1 MKILSFDIGIIN
13 MAFCLMESTEDKK
26 VKILDWHVMNISGIP
41 DCSMCKKKAKSYV
54 FLTNHKNPNETSY
67 FCASHT
73 KNYVEKHY
81 AKKEINNIQD
91 SDKMDLDKLGE
102 NLYLQLEK
110 IPELYNDIDCILF
123 ENQPVLKNPKMK
135 SIQMILYSFFLYKKT
150 IGLCKINT
158 LKFYTAKRKLEI
170 KGIQLNPLE
179 FDKKDYADRKKLSKL
194 ITKEIL
200 KRINDL
206 ENINKLEE
214 ETKQDD
220 LCDCFIQGVEHLQT
234 SGYFTLN

>member
-13 MAFCLMESTEDKK
+13 MAYCLMESTDDKK
-26 VKILDWHVMNISGIP
+26 VKILDWSVMNISGIP

-67 FCASHT
+67 FCATHT

-81 AKKEINNIQD
+81 SKKEINSIQD
-91 SDKMDLDKLGE
+91 SDKMDLDKLGD
-102 NLYLQLEK
+102 NMYLQLEK
-110 IPELYNDIDCILF
+110 KPELFNNIDCILF

-135 SIQMILYSFFLYKKT
+135 SIQMILYSFFLYKKSVDK
-150 IGLCKINT
+150 CNINI

-170 KGIQLNPLE
+170 KGVQLNQLE
-179 FDKKDYADRKKLSKL
+179 FDKKEYSDRKKLSKL

-200 KRINDL
+200 KRMNDL

-234 SGYFTLN
+234 AGYFILN

>member
-1 MKILSFDIGIIN
+1 MRILSFDIGIFN
-13 MAFCLMESTEDKK
+13 MAYCLRETTGDKK
-26 VKILDWHVMNISGIP
+26 VKILEWNILNISGIP

-67 FCASHT
+67 FCSTHT

-81 AKKEINNIQD
+81 SKKDINNIQD
-91 SDKMDLDKLGE
+91 SDKMDLAKLGE
-102 NLYLQLEK
+102 NLYLQLEQN
-110 IPELYNDIDCILF
+110 PLLYNNIDCILF

-150 IGLCKINT
+150 ICLCEINI

-170 KGIQLNPLE
+170 KGIELNQLE
-179 FDKKDYADRKKLSKL
+179 FDKKEYSDRKKLSKL

-214 ETKQDD
+214 EIKQDD
-220 LCDCFIQGVEHLQT
+220 LCDCFVQGVEHLQT
-234 SGYFTLN
+234 AGYFTLN

>member
-1 MKILSFDIGIIN
+1 MRILSFDIGIIN
-13 MAFCLMESTEDKK
+13 MAYCLMETTEDKK
-26 VKILDWHVMNISGIP
+26 VKIIEWNILNISGIP

-67 FCASHT
+67 FCSNHT

-81 AKKEINNIQD
+81 SKKDINNIED
-91 SDKMDLDKLGE
+91 SDKMDLAKLGE
-102 NLYLQLEK
+102 NLYLQLEQN
-110 IPELYNDIDCILF
+110 PLLYNNIDCILF

-150 IGLCKINT
+150 ICLFEINI

-170 KGIQLNPLE
+170 KGIELNQLE
-179 FDKKDYADRKKLSKL
+179 FDKKEYSDRKKLSKL

-214 ETKQDD
+214 EIKQDD

-234 SGYFTLN
+234 AGYFTLN

>member
-1 MKILSFDIGIIN
+1 MRILSFDIGIIN
-13 MAFCLMESTEDKK
+13 MAYCLMETTEDKK
-26 VKILDWHVMNISGIP
+26 VKILEWNILNISGIP

-54 FLTNHKNPNETSY
+54 FLTNHKNPNETSF
-67 FCASHT
+67 FCSTHT

-81 AKKEINNIQD
+81 SKKDINNIQD
-91 SDKMDLDKLGE
+91 SDKMDLAKLGE
-102 NLYLQLEK
+102 NLYMQLEQN
-110 IPELYNDIDCILF
+110 PLLYNNIDCILF

-150 IGLCKINT
+150 ICLCEINI

-170 KGIQLNPLE
+170 KGIELNQLE
-179 FDKKDYADRKKLSKL
+179 FDKKEYSDRKKLSKL

-214 ETKQDD
+214 EIKQDD